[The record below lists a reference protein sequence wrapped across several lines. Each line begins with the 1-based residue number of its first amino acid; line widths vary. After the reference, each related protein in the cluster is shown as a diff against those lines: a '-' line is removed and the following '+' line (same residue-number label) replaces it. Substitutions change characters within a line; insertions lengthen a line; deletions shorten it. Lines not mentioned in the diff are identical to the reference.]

1 MHFQQT
7 EGQNEDNGWK
17 LVGDRARTATKSSG
31 DRQERVARV
40 KRDQQFK
47 TADTGFC
54 ISFFVES

>member
-7 EGQNEDNGWK
+7 EGQNDDNGWK
-17 LVGDRARTATKSSG
+17 LVGDRARTATNRPG
-31 DRQERVARV
+31 DRQERVARG

-54 ISFFVES
+54 ISFLVES